1 MDTNKD
7 ETDSS
12 STNEE
17 MEIPTQE
24 ATLALYEGREEEHQK
39 WLKNQA

>member
-7 ETDSS
+7 ETDS
-12 STNEE
+12 TDEE

-39 WLKNQA
+39 WVKN